1 MHLFNIPF
9 TIGLTIDDMGWWL
22 CRNDKAQG
30 GPPRLHGT
38 EDPKPVFYN
47 RLFEMGKAAGT
58 RPQGSFIMSEF
69 DCENVCGKPQYNKPL
84 SPIDVTEKGL
94 NWTNCI
100 DEEKKNVLELLK
112 IHNAWFEF
120 GLHGVRHGHF
130 EEGRFYESE
139 WAKRPPRDEKG
150 KFTTAQTQV
159 EPWDEENRTNE
170 VIADC
175 FTDLIREY
183 YTEEELPFPE
193 SFAPPH
199 HILYY
204 DKNDRTTGAVLS
216 KRGVKYCNAKISG
229 RVSLESR
236 VPKGGAVDH
245 GMHILD
251 RRSLR
256 GVPFDDAAHTPVV
269 FPRKFPWIETHFRD
283 FWRTETK
290 WAQYLYNINSR
301 RHYMLGKN
309 TEQVHS
315 QYYYNKYAKI
325 INLPGKVII
334 DTTKIPQEAYDC
346 DLLSSLVLKVPLGP
360 KENITSFTCEGEPHL
375 TGYYKDVYGFGY
387 VTVGSSETMGRLKKG
402 RYVFTYTV
410 SKKAPVIYVD
420 NSMKTYNLYEL
431 DNRVNAD
438 SESFSVK
445 MRVKVYG
452 TQTVRMALPAQ
463 PTGFSGTGVEY
474 DLPDYKEGFFYFR
487 LKAKSLNGSM
497 GEISLIR

>member
-22 CRNDKAQG
+22 CRNDKAIG

-38 EDPKPVFYN
+38 EDPKPVFYD
-47 RLFEMGKAAGT
+47 RLFEMGKSAGI

-69 DCENVCGKPQYNKPL
+69 DFNNICAKKEYNKPV
-84 SPIDVTEKGL
+84 SPIDITEMGL
-94 NWTNCI
+94 KWSNYI
-100 DEEKKNVLELLK
+100 VGKQKYVMELLK

-130 EEGRFYESE
+130 EGGKFYESE
-139 WAKRPPRDEKG
+139 WAKRPPRDEKNN
-150 KFTTAQTQV
+150 FTTNQTKV
-159 EPWDEENRTNE
+159 EPWDKDNKTGEI
-170 VIADC
+170 IADC
-175 FTDLIREY
+175 FTDLIRQY
-183 YTEEELPFPE
+183 YTEEELSFPE

-204 DKNDRTTGAVLS
+204 DNNDITTGAVLS
-216 KRGVKYCNAKISG
+216 KRGVKYCNTKISG
-229 RVSLESR
+229 RVSLESNI
-236 VPKGGAVDH
+236 PKGGVVDH

-256 GVPFDDAAHTPVV
+256 GVPFDDAGHTPVN
-269 FPRKFPWIETHFRD
+269 FPRKYPWIETHFRD
-283 FWRTETK
+283 FWYTEPK

-325 INLPGKVII
+325 TNLPGKIII

-360 KENITSFTCEGEPHL
+360 KENITTFEGDKEVSM
-375 TGYYKDVYGFGY
+375 TGYYKDVFGYGY
-387 VTVGSSETMGRLKKG
+387 VTLGSPETMGRLKRD
-402 RYVFTYTV
+402 RYVFTYSV
-410 SKKAPVIYVD
+410 SKKLPMIYVD
-420 NSMKTYNLYEL
+420 NSMKTYNIYEL
-431 DNRVNAD
+431 YNRGPVAPDGYNCT
-438 SESFSVK
+438 
-445 MRVKVYG
+445 MRLKVYG
-452 TQTVRMALPAQ
+452 TQTVRMALPKPPSSAY
-463 PTGFSGTGVEY
+463 PVDLDFNYLDYY
-474 DLPDYKEGFFYFR
+474 DGFFYFR
-487 LKAKSLNGSM
+487 ITAKSLNGDT
-497 GEISLIR
+497 GEVRLIR